1 MSDPPAPTL
10 DDRLPGAAAG
20 KGLLPESIR
29 RPLSSV
35 LGPLIGLAVVLLIF
49 GAWKPSRFLTAD
61 NVSNVVTNNYHFLVA
76 AVGATFVIITAGID
90 LSVGSTMALAC
101 VCTALGLRGVTL
113 PAYDATT
120 ALCVAFALGSI
131 VALCVAGRQMKAG
144 AAAPR
149 IIAAGGICFL
159 ASFLTGWVL
168 WYAVA
173 GTRLELPDVLP
184 GFSLTKTLIVAI
196 GEALLVGTLIY
207 LRRARRR
214 LAIAGLAA
222 VATAVVIIA
231 VSRALAGWRSP
242 AFTVIGAFALGATL
256 GAIAGLINGGL
267 ITSLGLPAFV
277 VSLATLEAYRGLVL
291 FLTGGM
297 PVSHTPDWSG
307 SATAMLEDVRRLH
320 YGEWLGLTPNV
331 WIALAMV
338 ALAVPLLHF
347 TILGR
352 YAYAIGSN
360 ERTARLCGVPVERYK
375 TLCYVIAG
383 ACAGIAGVMMTA
395 KFTGGQPSEFAGAEL
410 TVIAAVVIGG
420 TSLFGGE
427 GTIVGTLLGL
437 LMLGF
442 LYSGCV
448 IADISSFVQR
458 IFIGGTIVLA
468 AALDRFRHLR
478 R

>member
-1 MSDPPAPTL
+1 MSDPPTPL
-10 DDRLPGAAAG
+10 DDRPRGLIPPGIHR
-20 KGLLPESIR
+20 S
-29 RPLSSV
+29 LSSV

-61 NVSNVVTNNYHFLVA
+61 NLSNVVTNNYHFLVA

-113 PAYDATT
+113 PDYDATT
-120 ALCVAFALGSI
+120 ALCIACALGSI

-144 AAAPR
+144 AAARR
-149 IIAAGGICFL
+149 IIAAGGISFL
-159 ASFLTGWVL
+159 ASFFAGWLL
-168 WYAVA
+168 WYAVS

-184 GFSLTKTLIVAI
+184 AFSLTKTLIVAL
-196 GEALLVGTLIY
+196 GEAVLVGTLVY
-207 LRRARRR
+207 LRSARR
-214 LAIAGLAA
+214 LAIAAIAA
-222 VATAVVIIA
+222 LATAVFIIA
-231 VSRALAGWRSP
+231 ASRALAGWRSP
-242 AFTVIGAFALGATL
+242 AVTLIAAFALGATL

-277 VSLATLEAYRGLVL
+277 VTLATLEAYRGLVL

-297 PVSHTPDWSG
+297 PVSHTPDWSL
-307 SATAMLEDVRRLH
+307 SATAMLENVRNLH

-331 WIALAMV
+331 WIALAIV

-352 YAYAIGSN
+352 YTYAIGSN